1 VHYDKLLL
9 TTGAAPRKLRIP
21 GSDEAPLHYLRTFAN
36 SERLKAEL
44 SAGGRRVVVVG
55 AGWIGL
61 EVTAAAR
68 TYGNDVTVLEP
79 QAAPLQAALGTEM
92 GGVFAQLHRDHDV
105 DLRLSTGVASFEQLG
120 DAWAVVDAHAHA
132 HPADIIVVGIGARP
146 ATDLAEAAGLSVDNG
161 VVVDASLR
169 TSDPNVF
176 AAGDVA
182 SAFNPILGRHLRVE
196 HWANALNAGPVAAR
210 AMLGQDVAYDRV
222 PYFFSD
228 QYDLGMEFS
237 GHPEGYTRVVTR
249 GDVDGREFIG
259 FWLDGENRVLAG
271 MNVNVWDVTDAIQA
285 LVRSRRPVDVARL
298 SDPAVPLS
306 DLDGG

>member
-1 VHYDKLLL
+1 MSGCATD
-9 TTGAAPRKLRIP
+9 
-21 GSDEAPLHYLRTFAN
+21 
-36 SERLKAEL
+36 L

-68 TYGNDVTVLEP
+68 TYGNEVTVLEP
-79 QAAPLQAALGTEM
+79 QPAPLQAALGDEM
-92 GGVFAQLHRDHDV
+92 GGVFAALHREHDV
-105 DLRLSTGVASFEQLG
+105 DLRLSTGVASFERLG

-132 HPADIIVVGIGARP
+132 HPADVIVVGIGARP
-146 ATDLAEAAGLSVDNG
+146 ATDLAEAAGLTVDNG

-182 SAFNPILGRHLRVE
+182 SAFNPLLGRHLRVE
-196 HWANALNAGPVAAR
+196 HWANALNAGPVAAK
-210 AMLGQDVAYDRV
+210 AMLGQDVTYDRV

-237 GHPEGYTRVVTR
+237 GHPEGYARVVTR
-249 GDVDGREFIG
+249 GDVDGREFVA
-259 FWLDGENRVLAG
+259 FWLDGEDRVLAG
-271 MNVNVWDVTDAIQA
+271 MNVNVWDVNDPIQA
-285 LVRSRRPVDVARL
+285 LVRSRQPVDVARL
-298 SDPAVPLS
+298 SDPGVTLT
-306 DLDGG
+306 DLVGG